1 MSAASGRGNV
11 GGAGGDLAQASRQS
25 TRPVHIAESMQ
36 DVKAEK
42 RSTAAALVA
51 DLEGLLAAL
60 AQTEAEAD
68 VGWLR
73 PLALLS
79 AEIEYSALRRTDIDA
94 GSLAEECRELS
105 DLLACSPRASVRFVA
120 RYPVARGRSPSIA
133 ALHERAIAACDALGR
148 FNA

>member
-1 MSAASGRGNV
+1 MEDV
-11 GGAGGDLAQASRQS
+11 
-25 TRPVHIAESMQ
+25 TAER
-36 DVKAEK
+36 

-60 AQTEAEAD
+60 AQTEAETD

-79 AEIEYSALRRTDIDA
+79 AEIEYSALRRTEIDA
-94 GSLAEECRELS
+94 SSLADACQELS

-120 RYPVARGRSPSIA
+120 RYPVARRRSPSVA
-133 ALHERAIAACDALGR
+133 ALHDRAVAACDALSR
-148 FNA
+148 LSA